1 MKTIYLEDQ
10 SLTDLLKIA
19 RSNLRDMQPEFK
31 VQVVD
36 RILEIVE
43 ERSNEKTDSGPHVN
57 NGHADKS

>member
-1 MKTIYLEDQ
+1 METIYLEDLNI
-10 SLTDLLKIA
+10 SDLIKIA
-19 RSNLRDMQPEFK
+19 RSNLCDMQPEFK

-57 NGHADKS
+57 NGHADRP